1 MRSSG
6 IMPRLRILAPFLF
19 LGALILMSVLLDR
32 PLQRADIV
40 YANTSENFTLDPQRL
55 SYQHDVR
62 TSRSLFEAL
71 VNVDSEHGNP
81 EPAVATHWRRS
92 EDGRTWTFYLRPDAR
107 WSNDAPVTSHDF
119 MYAWRR
125 AILPD
130 LAADYT
136 GFFLSIDGA
145 QDFFDWRTKALADF
159 SKTTGGAQAAQKL
172 WQETESR
179 FATQVGLSA
188 PDDHTLVVRLAR
200 PVAYWLDLCAFPAM
214 FPVYPP
220 LVEKFTSINPRTAT
234 LQQDPGWTKG
244 GVLISNGPYELV
256 QWRPK
261 RSMRFEK
268 NPHYWNAA
276 NVASQ
281 TIESIPIED
290 PNTAVLAF
298 ENGDIDWLTDTI
310 VEYRGDM
317 FDQVKN
323 GARHNLQVLD
333 AFGTD
338 FFSFNCRPTLSDGR
352 VNPFANPAVRRAFA
366 LAVDK
371 ASIVNN
377 ITRLDEDVAT
387 TLTPPDSI
395 PGYQTPAGLAFDP
408 VLARAEL
415 ANAGWKDRDKD
426 GMLENENGEKFP
438 TVEIMYS
445 AGSPRYRDMAGA
457 LSAMWHETLG
467 VQSAPRSRD
476 PLGYKDALKQGDFM
490 IARGGWYGDY
500 GDPTT
505 WLDLCRT
512 GDGNNDRKYACP
524 EFDAL
529 LDSAANEIDP
539 ARRFDILQKA
549 ERIITERDLPMIPIC
564 HYVTVYMYDPAR
576 FTGLSRHPRLEQYL
590 GRMRMQK

>member
-1 MRSSG
+1 
-6 IMPRLRILAPFLF
+6 MPRVRILAPFIF
-19 LGALILMSVLLDR
+19 LASLILISVWLDR
-32 PLQRADIV
+32 PDPRADVV

-62 TSRSLFEAL
+62 TSRSLFEGL
-71 VNVDSEHGNP
+71 VNVNGEHGTP
-81 EPAVATHWRRS
+81 EAAVAVSWQRG
-92 EDGRTWTFYLRPDAR
+92 EDGRTWTYHLRDDAR
-107 WSNDAPVTSHDF
+107 WSNGAPVTSHDF
-119 MYAWRR
+119 IYAWRR

-136 GFFLSIDGA
+136 GFFLSIEGA
-145 QDFFDWRTKALADF
+145 KDFFEWRVKALAEF
-159 SKTTGGAQAAQKL
+159 AKSPGGADAADKL
-172 WQETESR
+172 WKETESR

-188 PDDHTLVVRLAR
+188 PDDHTLVVKLAR

-220 LVEKFTSINPRTAT
+220 LVESFTRINPRTAQ
-234 LQQDPGWTKG
+234 LEQDPGWTKG
-244 GVLISNGPYELV
+244 GVLVSNGPYQLV

-268 NPHYWNAA
+268 NPYYWNAA
-276 NVASQ
+276 HVSSQ

-317 FDQVKN
+317 FDEAKRGLRKN
-323 GARHNLQVLD
+323 LHVLD

-338 FFSFNCRPTLSDGR
+338 FFSFNCRPKLADGR
-352 VNPFANPAVRRAFA
+352 TNPFANPAVRRAFT

-371 ASIVNN
+371 ATIVNN
-377 ITRLDEDVAT
+377 ITRLDETVAT
-387 TLTPPDSI
+387 TFIPPDSI
-395 PGYQTPAGLAFDP
+395 PGYQTPAGLPFDP
-408 VLARAEL
+408 IKARAEL
-415 ANAGWKDRDKD
+415 AEAGWKDRDND
-426 GMLENENGEKFP
+426 GVVENESGEKFP

-457 LSAMWHETLG
+457 LSAMWSETLHI
-467 VQSAPRSRD
+467 QSAPRSRD

-512 GDGNNDRKYACP
+512 GDGNNDRKYSSA

-529 LDSAANEIDP
+529 LDKAANELDP
-539 ARRFDILQKA
+539 ARRFQILQDA

-576 FTGLSRHPRLEQYL
+576 LTGLSRHPRLEQYL
-590 GRMRMQK
+590 GRLQIKK

>member
-1 MRSSG
+1 
-6 IMPRLRILAPFLF
+6 MPRVRILAPFIF
-19 LGALILMSVLLDR
+19 LTSLILISVWLDR
-32 PLQRADIV
+32 PDPRADVV

-62 TSRSLFEAL
+62 TSRSLFEGL
-71 VNVDSEHGNP
+71 VNVEGEHGTP
-81 EPAVATHWRRS
+81 EAAVAVSWQRG
-92 EDGRTWTFYLRPDAR
+92 EDGRTWTYHLRDDAR
-107 WSNDAPVTSHDF
+107 WSNGAPVTSHDF
-119 MYAWRR
+119 IYAWRR

-136 GFFLSIDGA
+136 GFFLSIEGA
-145 QDFFDWRTKALADF
+145 KDFFEWRVKALAEF
-159 SKTTGGAQAAQKL
+159 AKSPGGADAAGKL
-172 WQETESR
+172 WKETESR

-188 PDDHTLVVRLAR
+188 PDEHTLVVKLAR

-220 LVEKFTSINPRTAT
+220 LVESFTRINPRTAQ
-234 LQQDPGWTKG
+234 LEQDPGWTKG
-244 GVLISNGPYELV
+244 GVLVSNGPYQLV

-268 NPHYWNAA
+268 NPYYWNAA
-276 NVASQ
+276 HVSSQ

-317 FDQVKN
+317 FDEAKRGLRKN
-323 GARHNLQVLD
+323 LHVLD

-338 FFSFNCRPTLSDGR
+338 FFSFNCRPKLADGR
-352 VNPFANPAVRRAFA
+352 TNPFANPAVRRAFT

-371 ASIVNN
+371 ATIVNN
-377 ITRLDEDVAT
+377 ITRLDETVAT
-387 TLTPPDSI
+387 TFIPPDSI
-395 PGYQTPAGLAFDP
+395 PGYQTPAGLPFDP
-408 VLARAEL
+408 IKARAEL
-415 ANAGWKDRDKD
+415 AEAGWKDRDND
-426 GMLENENGEKFP
+426 GVVENESGEKFP

-457 LSAMWHETLG
+457 LSAMWSETLHI
-467 VQSAPRSRD
+467 QSAPRSRD

-529 LDSAANEIDP
+529 LDKAANELDP
-539 ARRFDILQKA
+539 ARRFQILQDA

-576 FTGLSRHPRLEQYL
+576 LTGLSRHPRLEQYL
-590 GRMRMQK
+590 GRLQIKK

>member
-1 MRSSG
+1 
-6 IMPRLRILAPFLF
+6 MPRVRILAPFIF
-19 LGALILMSVLLDR
+19 LTSLILISVWLDR
-32 PLQRADIV
+32 PYPRADVV

-62 TSRSLFEAL
+62 TSRSLFEGL
-71 VNVDSEHGNP
+71 VNVNGEHGTP
-81 EPAVATHWRRS
+81 EAAVAVSWQRS
-92 EDGRTWTFYLRPDAR
+92 EDGRTWTYHLRDDAR
-107 WSNDAPVTSHDF
+107 WSNGAPVTSHDF

-136 GFFLSIDGA
+136 GFFLSIEGA
-145 QDFFDWRTKALADF
+145 KDFFEWRVKALAEF
-159 SKTTGGAQAAQKL
+159 ALSPGGADAAGKL
-172 WQETESR
+172 WKETESR

-188 PDDHTLVVRLAR
+188 PDDHTLVVKLAR

-220 LVEKFTSINPRTAT
+220 LVESFTRINPRTAQ
-234 LQQDPGWTKG
+234 LEQDPGWTKG
-244 GVLISNGPYELV
+244 GVLVSNGPYQLV

-268 NPHYWNAA
+268 NPYYWNAA
-276 NVASQ
+276 NAPSQ

-317 FDQVKN
+317 FDEAKRGQ
-323 GARHNLQVLD
+323 RENLHVLD

-338 FFSFNCRPTLSDGR
+338 FFSFNCRPKLADGR
-352 VNPFANPAVRRAFA
+352 TNPFANPAVRRAFT

-371 ASIVNN
+371 ATIVNN
-377 ITRLDEDVAT
+377 ITRLDENVAT
-387 TLTPPDSI
+387 TFIPPDSI

-408 VLARAEL
+408 IKARAEL
-415 ANAGWKDRDKD
+415 ADAGWKDRDND
-426 GMLENENGEKFP
+426 GVVENESGEKFP

-457 LSAMWHETLG
+457 LSAMWSENLHI
-467 VQSAPRSRD
+467 QSAPRSRD

-529 LDSAANEIDP
+529 LDKAANELDP
-539 ARRFDILQKA
+539 ARRFQILQDA

-576 FTGLSRHPRLEQYL
+576 LTGLSRHPRLEQYL
-590 GRMRMQK
+590 GRLQIKK

>member
-6 IMPRLRILAPFLF
+6 IMPRVRILAPFIF
-19 LGALILMSVLLDR
+19 LASLILISVWLDR
-32 PLQRADIV
+32 PLPRADIV

-62 TSRSLFEAL
+62 TSRSLFEGL
-71 VNVDSEHGNP
+71 VNVEGEHGTP
-81 EPAVATHWRRS
+81 EAAVAASWRRG
-92 EDGRTWTFYLRPDAR
+92 EDGRTWTYHLRDDAH
-107 WSNDAPVTSHDF
+107 WSNGAPVTSHDF
-119 MYAWRR
+119 IYAWRR

-136 GFFLSIDGA
+136 GFFLSIEGA
-145 QDFFDWRTKALADF
+145 KDFFEWRVKALAEF
-159 SKTTGGAQAAQKL
+159 AKSPGGADAANKL
-172 WQETESR
+172 WKETESR

-188 PDDHTLVVRLAR
+188 PDDHTLVVKLAR
-200 PVAYWLDLCAFPAM
+200 PVAYWLDVCAFPAM

-220 LVEKFTSINPRTAT
+220 LVESFTRINPRTAQ
-234 LQQDPGWTKG
+234 LEQDPGWTKG
-244 GVLISNGPYELV
+244 GVLVSNGPYQLV

-268 NPHYWNAA
+268 NPYYWNAA
-276 NVASQ
+276 NVPSQ

-317 FDQVKN
+317 FDEAKRGLRKN
-323 GARHNLQVLD
+323 LHVLD

-338 FFSFNCRPTLSDGR
+338 FFSFNCRPKLADGR
-352 VNPFANPAVRRAFA
+352 ANPFANPAVRRAFT

-371 ASIVNN
+371 ATIVNN
-377 ITRLDEDVAT
+377 ITRMDETVAT
-387 TLTPPDSI
+387 TFIPPDSI

-408 VLARAEL
+408 IKARAEL
-415 ANAGWKDRDKD
+415 ADAGWKDRDND
-426 GMLENENGEKFP
+426 GVVENESGEKFP

-457 LSAMWHETLG
+457 LSAMWRETLH
-467 VQSAPRSRD
+467 VQSAPRSKD

-512 GDGNNDRKYACP
+512 GDGNNDRKYSSA

-529 LDSAANEIDP
+529 LDKAANELDS
-539 ARRFDILQKA
+539 ARRFQILQDA

-564 HYVTVYMYDPAR
+564 HYVTVYMYDPTR
-576 FTGLSRHPRLEQYL
+576 LTGLSRHPRLEQYM
-590 GRMRMQK
+590 GRLQIKK

>member
-1 MRSSG
+1 
-6 IMPRLRILAPFLF
+6 MPRVRILAPFIF
-19 LGALILMSVLLDR
+19 LASLILISVWLDR
-32 PLQRADIV
+32 PDPRADV
-40 YANTSENFTLDPQRL
+40 VFANTSENFTLDPQRL

-62 TSRSLFEAL
+62 TSRSLFEGL
-71 VNVDSEHGNP
+71 VNVEGEHGTP
-81 EPAVATHWRRS
+81 EAAVAVSWQRG
-92 EDGRTWTFYLRPDAR
+92 EDGRTWTYHLRDDAR
-107 WSNDAPVTSHDF
+107 WSNGAPVTSHDF
-119 MYAWRR
+119 IYAWRR

-136 GFFLSIDGA
+136 GFFLSIEGA
-145 QDFFDWRTKALADF
+145 KDFFEWRVKALAEF
-159 SKTTGGAQAAQKL
+159 AKSPGGADAADKL
-172 WQETESR
+172 WKETESR

-188 PDDHTLVVRLAR
+188 PDEHTLVVKLAR

-220 LVEKFTSINPRTAT
+220 LVESFTRINPRTAQ
-234 LQQDPGWTKG
+234 LEQDPGWTKG
-244 GVLISNGPYELV
+244 GVLVSNGPYQLV

-268 NPHYWNAA
+268 NPYYWNAA
-276 NVASQ
+276 HVSSQ

-317 FDQVKN
+317 FDEAKRGLRKN
-323 GARHNLQVLD
+323 LHVLD

-338 FFSFNCRPTLSDGR
+338 FFSFNCRPKLADGR
-352 VNPFANPAVRRAFA
+352 ANPFANPAVRRAFT

-371 ASIVNN
+371 ATIVNN
-377 ITRLDEDVAT
+377 ITRLDETVAT
-387 TLTPPDSI
+387 TFIPPDSI
-395 PGYQTPAGLAFDP
+395 PGYQTPAGLPFDP
-408 VLARAEL
+408 IKARAEL
-415 ANAGWKDRDKD
+415 AEAGWKDRDND
-426 GMLENENGEKFP
+426 GVVENESGEKFP

-457 LSAMWHETLG
+457 LSAMWSETLHI
-467 VQSAPRSRD
+467 QSAPRSRD

-529 LDSAANEIDP
+529 LDKAANELDP
-539 ARRFDILQKA
+539 ARRFQILQDA

-576 FTGLSRHPRLEQYL
+576 LTGLSRHPRLEQYL
-590 GRMRMQK
+590 GRLQIKK

>member
-1 MRSSG
+1 
-6 IMPRLRILAPFLF
+6 MPRVRILAPFIF
-19 LGALILMSVLLDR
+19 LTSLILISVWLDR
-32 PLQRADIV
+32 PYPRADVV

-62 TSRSLFEAL
+62 TSRSLFEGL
-71 VNVDSEHGNP
+71 VNVEGEHGTP
-81 EPAVATHWRRS
+81 EAAVAVSWQRS
-92 EDGRTWTFYLRPDAR
+92 EDGRTWTYHLRADAR
-107 WSNDAPVTSHDF
+107 WSNGAPVTSHDF
-119 MYAWRR
+119 IYAWRR

-136 GFFLSIDGA
+136 GFFLSIEGA
-145 QDFFDWRTKALADF
+145 KDFFEWRVKALAEF
-159 SKTTGGAQAAQKL
+159 AKSPGGADAAGKL
-172 WQETESR
+172 WKETESR

-188 PDDHTLVVRLAR
+188 PDDHTLVVKLAR

-220 LVEKFTSINPRTAT
+220 LVESFTRINPRTAQ
-234 LQQDPGWTKG
+234 LEQDPGWTKG
-244 GVLISNGPYELV
+244 GVLVSNGPYQLV

-268 NPHYWNAA
+268 NPYYWNAA
-276 NVASQ
+276 HVSSQ

-317 FDQVKN
+317 FDEVKR
-323 GARHNLQVLD
+323 GLRKNLHVLD

-338 FFSFNCRPTLSDGR
+338 FFSFNCRPKLADGR
-352 VNPFANPAVRRAFA
+352 TNPFANPAVRRAFT

-371 ASIVNN
+371 ATIVNN
-377 ITRLDEDVAT
+377 ITRLDEAVAT
-387 TLTPPDSI
+387 TFIPPDSI
-395 PGYQTPAGLAFDP
+395 PGYQTPAGLPFDP
-408 VLARAEL
+408 IKARAEL
-415 ANAGWKDRDKD
+415 AEAGWKDRDND
-426 GMLENENGEKFP
+426 GVVENESGEKFP

-457 LSAMWHETLG
+457 LSAMWSETLHI
-467 VQSAPRSRD
+467 QSAPRSRD

-490 IARGGWYGDY
+490 ISRGGWYGDY

-529 LDSAANEIDP
+529 LDKAANELDP
-539 ARRFDILQKA
+539 ARRFQILQDA

-576 FTGLSRHPRLEQYL
+576 LTGLSRHPRLEQYL
-590 GRMRMQK
+590 GRLHIKE

>member
-1 MRSSG
+1 
-6 IMPRLRILAPFLF
+6 MPRVRILAPFIF
-19 LGALILMSVLLDR
+19 LASLILISVWLDR
-32 PLQRADIV
+32 PYPRADVV

-62 TSRSLFEAL
+62 TSRSLFEGL
-71 VNVDSEHGNP
+71 VNVNGEHGTP
-81 EPAVATHWRRS
+81 EAAVAVSWQRG
-92 EDGRTWTFYLRPDAR
+92 EDGRTWTYHLRDDAR
-107 WSNDAPVTSHDF
+107 WSNGAPVTSHDF
-119 MYAWRR
+119 IYAWRR

-136 GFFLSIDGA
+136 GFFLSIEGA
-145 QDFFDWRTKALADF
+145 KDFFEWRVKALAEF
-159 SKTTGGAQAAQKL
+159 AKSPGGADAADKL
-172 WQETESR
+172 WKETESR

-188 PDDHTLVVRLAR
+188 PDDHTLVVKLAR

-220 LVEKFTSINPRTAT
+220 LVESFTRINPRTAQ
-234 LQQDPGWTKG
+234 LEQDPGWTKG
-244 GVLISNGPYELV
+244 GVLVSNGPYQLV

-268 NPHYWNAA
+268 NPYYWNAA
-276 NVASQ
+276 HVPSQ

-317 FDQVKN
+317 FDEVKR
-323 GARHNLQVLD
+323 GQRENLHVLD

-338 FFSFNCRPTLSDGR
+338 FFSFNCRPKLADGR
-352 VNPFANPAVRRAFA
+352 TNPFANPAVRRAFT

-371 ASIVNN
+371 ATIVNN
-377 ITRLDEDVAT
+377 ITRLDETVAT
-387 TLTPPDSI
+387 TFIPPDSI

-408 VLARAEL
+408 IKARAEL
-415 ANAGWKDRDKD
+415 ADAGWKDRDND
-426 GMLENENGEKFP
+426 GVVENESGEKFP

-457 LSAMWHETLG
+457 LSAMWSEILHI
-467 VQSAPRSRD
+467 QSAPRSKD

-512 GDGNNDRKYACP
+512 GDGNNDRKYSSA

-529 LDSAANEIDP
+529 LDKAANELDP
-539 ARRFDILQKA
+539 ARRFQILQDA

-564 HYVTVYMYDPAR
+564 HYVTVYMYDPER
-576 FTGLSRHPRLEQYL
+576 LTGLSRHPRLEQYL
-590 GRMRMQK
+590 GRLHIKE

>member
-1 MRSSG
+1 
-6 IMPRLRILAPFLF
+6 MPRVRILAPFIF
-19 LGALILMSVLLDR
+19 LASLILISVWLDR
-32 PLQRADIV
+32 PDPRADVV

-62 TSRSLFEAL
+62 TSRSLFEGL
-71 VNVDSEHGNP
+71 VNVEGEHGTP
-81 EPAVATHWRRS
+81 EAAVAVSWQRG
-92 EDGRTWTFYLRPDAR
+92 EDGRTWTYRLRDDAR
-107 WSNDAPVTSHDF
+107 WSNGAPVTSHEF
-119 MYAWRR
+119 IYAWRR

-136 GFFLSIDGA
+136 GFFLSIEGA
-145 QDFFDWRTKALADF
+145 KDFFEWRVKALAEF
-159 SKTTGGAQAAQKL
+159 AKSPGGADAADKL
-172 WQETESR
+172 WKETESR

-188 PDDHTLVVRLAR
+188 PDEHTLVVKLAR

-220 LVEKFTSINPRTAT
+220 LVESFTRINPRTAQ
-234 LQQDPGWTKG
+234 LEQDPGWTKG
-244 GVLISNGPYELV
+244 GVLVSNGPYQLV

-268 NPHYWNAA
+268 NPYYWNAA
-276 NVASQ
+276 HVSSQ

-317 FDQVKN
+317 FDEAKRGLRKN
-323 GARHNLQVLD
+323 LHVLD

-338 FFSFNCRPTLSDGR
+338 FFSFNCRPKLADGR
-352 VNPFANPAVRRAFA
+352 TNPFANPAVRRAFT

-371 ASIVNN
+371 ATIVNN
-377 ITRLDEDVAT
+377 ITRLDETVAT
-387 TLTPPDSI
+387 TFIPPDSI
-395 PGYQTPAGLAFDP
+395 PGYQTPAGLPFDP
-408 VLARAEL
+408 IKARAEL
-415 ANAGWKDRDKD
+415 AEAGWKDRDND
-426 GMLENENGEKFP
+426 GVVENESGEKFP

-457 LSAMWHETLG
+457 LSAMWSETLHI
-467 VQSAPRSRD
+467 QSAPRSRD

-512 GDGNNDRKYACP
+512 GDGNNDRKYSSA

-529 LDSAANEIDP
+529 LDKAANELDP
-539 ARRFDILQKA
+539 ARRFQILQDA

-576 FTGLSRHPRLEQYL
+576 LTGLSRHPRLEQYL
-590 GRMRMQK
+590 GRLQIKK

>member
-1 MRSSG
+1 
-6 IMPRLRILAPFLF
+6 MPRVRILAPFIF
-19 LGALILMSVLLDR
+19 LTSLILISVWLDR
-32 PLQRADIV
+32 PYPRADVV

-62 TSRSLFEAL
+62 TSRSLFEGL
-71 VNVDSEHGNP
+71 VNVNGEHGTP
-81 EPAVATHWRRS
+81 EAAVAMSWQRS
-92 EDGRTWTFYLRPDAR
+92 EDGRTWTYHLRDDAR
-107 WSNDAPVTSHDF
+107 WSNGAPVTSHDF

-136 GFFLSIDGA
+136 GFFLSIEGA
-145 QDFFDWRTKALADF
+145 KDFFEWRVKALAEF
-159 SKTTGGAQAAQKL
+159 ALSPGGADAAGKL
-172 WQETESR
+172 WKETESR

-188 PDDHTLVVRLAR
+188 PDDHTLVVKLAR

-220 LVEKFTSINPRTAT
+220 LVESFTRINPRTAQ
-234 LQQDPGWTKG
+234 LEQDPGWTKG
-244 GVLISNGPYELV
+244 GVLVSNGPYQLV

-268 NPHYWNAA
+268 NPYYWNAA
-276 NVASQ
+276 NVPSQ

-317 FDQVKN
+317 FDEAKRGQ
-323 GARHNLQVLD
+323 RENLHVLD

-338 FFSFNCRPTLSDGR
+338 FFSFNCRPKLADGR
-352 VNPFANPAVRRAFA
+352 TNPFANPAVRRAFT

-371 ASIVNN
+371 TTIVNN
-377 ITRLDEDVAT
+377 ITRLDETVAT
-387 TLTPPDSI
+387 TFIPPDSI
-395 PGYQTPAGLAFDP
+395 PDYQAPAGLAFDP
-408 VLARAEL
+408 IKARAEL
-415 ANAGWKDRDKD
+415 ADAGWRDRDND
-426 GMLENENGEKFP
+426 GVVENESGEKFP

-445 AGSPRYRDMAGA
+445 AASPRYRDMAGA
-457 LSAMWHETLG
+457 LSAMWSETLHI
-467 VQSAPRSRD
+467 QSAPRSRD
-476 PLGYKDALKQGDFM
+476 PLGFKDALKQGDFM

-529 LDSAANEIDP
+529 LDKAANELDP
-539 ARRFDILQKA
+539 ARRFQILQDA

-564 HYVTVYMYDPAR
+564 HYVTVYMYEPAR
-576 FTGLSRHPRLEQYL
+576 LTGLSRHPRLEQYL
-590 GRMRMQK
+590 GRLQIKK

>member
-1 MRSSG
+1 
-6 IMPRLRILAPFLF
+6 MPRVRILAPFIF
-19 LGALILMSVLLDR
+19 LTSLILISVWLDR
-32 PLQRADIV
+32 PYPRADVV

-62 TSRSLFEAL
+62 TSRSLFEGL
-71 VNVDSEHGNP
+71 VNVNGEHGTP
-81 EPAVATHWRRS
+81 EAAVAMSWQRS
-92 EDGRTWTFYLRPDAR
+92 EDGRTWTYHLRDDAR
-107 WSNDAPVTSHDF
+107 WSNGAPVTSHDF
-119 MYAWRR
+119 IYAWRR

-136 GFFLSIDGA
+136 GFFLSIEGA
-145 QDFFDWRTKALADF
+145 KDFFEWRVKALAEF
-159 SKTTGGAQAAQKL
+159 AKSPGGADAADKL
-172 WQETESR
+172 WKETESR

-188 PDDHTLVVRLAR
+188 PDDHTLVVKLAR

-220 LVEKFTSINPRTAT
+220 LVESFTRINPRTAQ
-234 LQQDPGWTKG
+234 LEQDPGWTKG
-244 GVLISNGPYELV
+244 GVLVSNGPYQLV

-268 NPHYWNAA
+268 NPYYWNAA
-276 NVASQ
+276 HVPSQ

-317 FDQVKN
+317 FDEAKRGLRKN
-323 GARHNLQVLD
+323 LHVLD

-338 FFSFNCRPTLSDGR
+338 FFSFNCRPKLADGR
-352 VNPFANPAVRRAFA
+352 ANPFANPAVRRAFT

-371 ASIVNN
+371 TTIVNN
-377 ITRLDEDVAT
+377 ITRLDETVAT
-387 TLTPPDSI
+387 TFIPPDSI

-408 VLARAEL
+408 IKARAEL
-415 ANAGWKDRDKD
+415 ADAGWRDRDND
-426 GMLENENGEKFP
+426 GVVENESGEKFP

-457 LSAMWHETLG
+457 LSAMWSETLHI
-467 VQSAPRSRD
+467 QSAPRSRD

-529 LDSAANEIDP
+529 LDKAANELDP
-539 ARRFDILQKA
+539 ARRFQILQDA

-564 HYVTVYMYDPAR
+564 HYVTVYMYEPAR
-576 FTGLSRHPRLEQYL
+576 LTGLSRHPRLEQYL
-590 GRMRMQK
+590 GRLQIKK

>member
-6 IMPRLRILAPFLF
+6 ILPRVRIVAPFLF
-19 LGALILMSVLLDR
+19 LGALILISVWLDR
-32 PLQRADIV
+32 PLPRADIV
-40 YANTSENFTLDPQRL
+40 FANTSENFTIDPQRL

-62 TSRSLFEAL
+62 TSRSLFEGL
-71 VNVDSEHGNP
+71 VSVDGEHGTP
-81 EPAVATHWRRS
+81 KPAVATHWQRS
-92 EDGRTWTFYLRPDAR
+92 DDGRTWTFYLRPDAR
-107 WSNDAPVTSHDF
+107 WSNGKPVTSEDF
-119 MYAWRR
+119 IYAWRR
-125 AILPD
+125 AIVPD

-136 GFFLSIDGA
+136 GFFLSIEGA
-145 QDFFDWRTKALADF
+145 QDFFEWRTKALADF
-159 SKTTGGAQAAQKL
+159 LKTPGDAQSARKL

-179 FATQVGLSA
+179 FASQVGLSA
-188 PDDHTLVVRLAR
+188 PDHHTLVVRLER

-214 FPVYPP
+214 FPVYAP
-220 LVEKFTSINPRTAT
+220 LVEQYTRINPRTAQ
-234 LQQDPGWTKG
+234 LEQDPGWTKG
-244 GVLISNGPYELV
+244 GTLVSNGPYELV

-268 NPHYWNAA
+268 NPYYWNAA

-298 ENGDIDWLTDTI
+298 ENGDIDWLTDTV

-317 FDQVKN
+317 FQEVKR
-323 GARHNLQVLD
+323 GTRSNLQVLD

-352 VNPFANPAVRRAFA
+352 VNPFANAAVRRAFA

-371 ASIVNN
+371 AAIVQN
-377 ITRLDEDVAT
+377 ITRLDESVAT
-387 TLTPPDSI
+387 TFIPPGSI
-395 PGYQTPAGLAFDP
+395 VGYQTPKGLPFDP
-408 VLARAEL
+408 ARAQAEL
-415 ANAGWKDRDKD
+415 ASAGWKDRDKD
-426 GMLENENGEKFP
+426 GVVENENGEKFP

-457 LSAMWHETLG
+457 LGAMWRETLG
-467 VQSAPRSRD
+467 IPSAPRSRD

-505 WLDLCRT
+505 WLDLCRV
-512 GDGNNDRKYACP
+512 GDGNNDRKYACA

-529 LDSAANEIDP
+529 LDKAANEIDP
-539 ARRFDILQKA
+539 ARRFEILLQA
-549 ERIITERDLPMIPIC
+549 ERIITERDMPMIPIC
-564 HYVTVYMYDPAR
+564 HYVTVYMYDPTR
-576 FTGLSRHPRLEQYL
+576 LTGLSHHPRLEQYL
-590 GRMRMQK
+590 GDLKIQK

>member
-1 MRSSG
+1 
-6 IMPRLRILAPFLF
+6 MPRVRILAPFIF
-19 LGALILMSVLLDR
+19 LASLILISVWLDR
-32 PLQRADIV
+32 PYPRADVV

-62 TSRSLFEAL
+62 TSRSLFEGL
-71 VNVDSEHGNP
+71 VNVNGEHGTP
-81 EPAVATHWRRS
+81 EAAVAVSWQRG
-92 EDGRTWTFYLRPDAR
+92 EDGRTWTYHLRDDAR
-107 WSNDAPVTSHDF
+107 WSNGAPVTSHDF
-119 MYAWRR
+119 IYAWRR

-136 GFFLSIDGA
+136 GFFLSIEGA
-145 QDFFDWRTKALADF
+145 KDFFEWRVKALAEF
-159 SKTTGGAQAAQKL
+159 AKSPGGADAADKL
-172 WQETESR
+172 WKETESR

-188 PDDHTLVVRLAR
+188 PDDHTLVVKLAR

-220 LVEKFTSINPRTAT
+220 LVESFTRINPRTAQ
-234 LQQDPGWTKG
+234 LEQDPGWTKG
-244 GVLISNGPYELV
+244 GVLVSNGPYQLV

-268 NPHYWNAA
+268 NPYYWNAA
-276 NVASQ
+276 HVPSQ

-317 FDQVKN
+317 FDEAKRGLRKN
-323 GARHNLQVLD
+323 LHVLD

-338 FFSFNCRPTLSDGR
+338 FFSFNCRPKLADGR
-352 VNPFANPAVRRAFA
+352 TNPFANPAVRRAFT

-371 ASIVNN
+371 TTIVNN
-377 ITRLDEDVAT
+377 ITRLDETVAT
-387 TLTPPDSI
+387 TFIPPDSI

-408 VLARAEL
+408 IKARAEL
-415 ANAGWKDRDKD
+415 AEAGWKDRDND
-426 GMLENENGEKFP
+426 GVVENESGEKFP

-457 LSAMWHETLG
+457 LSAMWSETLHI
-467 VQSAPRSRD
+467 QSAPRSRD

-512 GDGNNDRKYACP
+512 GDGNNDRKYSSA

-529 LDSAANEIDP
+529 LDKAANELDP
-539 ARRFDILQKA
+539 ARRFQILQDA

-576 FTGLSRHPRLEQYL
+576 LTGLSRHPRLEQYL
-590 GRMRMQK
+590 GRLHIKK

>member
-1 MRSSG
+1 
-6 IMPRLRILAPFLF
+6 MPRVRILAPFIF
-19 LGALILMSVLLDR
+19 LASLILISVWLDR
-32 PLQRADIV
+32 PYPRADVV

-62 TSRSLFEAL
+62 TSRSLFEGL
-71 VNVDSEHGNP
+71 VNVNGEHGTP
-81 EPAVATHWRRS
+81 EAAVAVSWQRG
-92 EDGRTWTFYLRPDAR
+92 EDGRTWTYHLRDDAR
-107 WSNDAPVTSHDF
+107 WSNGAPVTSHDF
-119 MYAWRR
+119 IYAWRR

-136 GFFLSIDGA
+136 GFFLSIEGA
-145 QDFFDWRTKALADF
+145 KDFFEWRVKALAEF
-159 SKTTGGAQAAQKL
+159 AKSPGGADAADKL
-172 WQETESR
+172 WKETESR

-188 PDDHTLVVRLAR
+188 PDDHTLVVKLAR

-220 LVEKFTSINPRTAT
+220 LVESFTRINPRTAQ
-234 LQQDPGWTKG
+234 LEQDPGWTKG
-244 GVLISNGPYELV
+244 GVLVSNGPYQLV

-268 NPHYWNAA
+268 NPYYWNAA
-276 NVASQ
+276 HVSSQ

-317 FDQVKN
+317 FDEAKRGLRKN
-323 GARHNLQVLD
+323 LHVLD

-338 FFSFNCRPTLSDGR
+338 FFSFNCRPKLADGR
-352 VNPFANPAVRRAFA
+352 TNPFANPAVRRAFT

-371 ASIVNN
+371 ATIVNN
-377 ITRLDEDVAT
+377 ITRLDETVAT
-387 TLTPPDSI
+387 TFIPPDSI
-395 PGYQTPAGLAFDP
+395 PGYQTPAGLPFDP
-408 VLARAEL
+408 IKARAEL
-415 ANAGWKDRDKD
+415 AEAGWKDRDND
-426 GMLENENGEKFP
+426 GVVENESGEKFP

-457 LSAMWHETLG
+457 LSAMWSETLHI
-467 VQSAPRSRD
+467 QSAPRSRD

-512 GDGNNDRKYACP
+512 GDGNNDRKYSSA

-529 LDSAANEIDP
+529 LDKAANELDP
-539 ARRFDILQKA
+539 ARRFQILQDA

-576 FTGLSRHPRLEQYL
+576 LTGLSRHPRLEQYL
-590 GRMRMQK
+590 GRLQIKK

>member
-1 MRSSG
+1 
-6 IMPRLRILAPFLF
+6 MPRVRILAPFIF
-19 LGALILMSVLLDR
+19 LTSLILISVWLDR
-32 PLQRADIV
+32 PYPRADVV

-62 TSRSLFEAL
+62 TSRSLFEGL
-71 VNVDSEHGNP
+71 VNVNGEHGTP
-81 EPAVATHWRRS
+81 EAAVAVSWQRS
-92 EDGRTWTFYLRPDAR
+92 EDGRTWTYHLRDDAR
-107 WSNDAPVTSHDF
+107 WSNGAPVTSHDF

-136 GFFLSIDGA
+136 GFFLSIEGA
-145 QDFFDWRTKALADF
+145 KDFFEWRVKALAEF
-159 SKTTGGAQAAQKL
+159 ALSPGGADAAGKL
-172 WQETESR
+172 WKETESR

-188 PDDHTLVVRLAR
+188 PDDHTLVVKLAR
-200 PVAYWLDLCAFPAM
+200 PVAYWLDLCACPAM

-220 LVEKFTSINPRTAT
+220 LVESFTRINPRTAQ
-234 LQQDPGWTKG
+234 LEQDPGWTKG
-244 GVLISNGPYELV
+244 GVLVSNGPYQLV

-268 NPHYWNAA
+268 NPYYWNAA
-276 NVASQ
+276 NVPSQ

-317 FDQVKN
+317 FDEAKRGQ
-323 GARHNLQVLD
+323 RENLHVLD

-338 FFSFNCRPTLSDGR
+338 FFSFNCRPKLADGR
-352 VNPFANPAVRRAFA
+352 TNPFANPAVRRAFT

-371 ASIVNN
+371 TTIVNN
-377 ITRLDEDVAT
+377 ITRLDETVAT
-387 TLTPPDSI
+387 TFIPPDSI
-395 PGYQTPAGLAFDP
+395 PGYQAPAGLAFDP
-408 VLARAEL
+408 IKARAEL
-415 ANAGWKDRDKD
+415 ADAGWKDRDND
-426 GMLENENGEKFP
+426 GVVENESGEKFP

-445 AGSPRYRDMAGA
+445 AGSPRYRDIAGA
-457 LSAMWHETLG
+457 LSSMWSETLHI
-467 VQSAPRSRD
+467 QSAPRSRD
-476 PLGYKDALKQGDFM
+476 PLGFKNALKQGDFM

-512 GDGNNDRKYACP
+512 GDGNNDRKYTCP

-529 LDSAANEIDP
+529 LDKAANELDP
-539 ARRFDILQKA
+539 ARRFQILQDA

-564 HYVTVYMYDPAR
+564 HYVTVYMYEPAR
-576 FTGLSRHPRLEQYL
+576 LTGLSRHPRLEQYL
-590 GRMRMQK
+590 GRLQIKK

>member
-1 MRSSG
+1 
-6 IMPRLRILAPFLF
+6 MPRVRILAPFIF
-19 LGALILMSVLLDR
+19 LASLILISVWLDR
-32 PLQRADIV
+32 PYPRADVV

-62 TSRSLFEAL
+62 TSRSLFEGL
-71 VNVDSEHGNP
+71 VNVNGEHGTP
-81 EPAVATHWRRS
+81 EAAVAVSWQRG
-92 EDGRTWTFYLRPDAR
+92 EDGRTWTYHLRDDAR
-107 WSNDAPVTSHDF
+107 WSNGAPVTSHDF
-119 MYAWRR
+119 IYAWRR

-136 GFFLSIDGA
+136 GFFLSIEGA
-145 QDFFDWRTKALADF
+145 KDFFEWRVKALAEF
-159 SKTTGGAQAAQKL
+159 AKSPGGADAADKL
-172 WQETESR
+172 WKETESR

-188 PDDHTLVVRLAR
+188 PDDHTLVVKLAR

-220 LVEKFTSINPRTAT
+220 LVESFTRINPRTAQ
-234 LQQDPGWTKG
+234 LEQDPGWTKG
-244 GVLISNGPYELV
+244 GVLVSNGPYQLV

-268 NPHYWNAA
+268 NPYYWNAA
-276 NVASQ
+276 HVSSQ

-317 FDQVKN
+317 FDEAKRGQRKN
-323 GARHNLQVLD
+323 LHVLD

-338 FFSFNCRPTLSDGR
+338 FFSFKCRPKLADGR
-352 VNPFANPAVRRAFA
+352 ANPFANPAVRRAFA

-371 ASIVNN
+371 ATIVNN
-377 ITRLDEDVAT
+377 ITRLDETVAT
-387 TLTPPDSI
+387 TFIPPDSI

-408 VLARAEL
+408 IKARAEL
-415 ANAGWKDRDKD
+415 ADAGWKDRDND
-426 GMLENENGEKFP
+426 GVVENESGEKFP

-457 LSAMWHETLG
+457 LSAMWSETLHI
-467 VQSAPRSRD
+467 QSAPRSRD

-512 GDGNNDRKYACP
+512 GDGNNDRKYSSA

-529 LDSAANEIDP
+529 LDKAANELDP
-539 ARRFDILQKA
+539 ARRFQILQDA

-576 FTGLSRHPRLEQYL
+576 LTGLSRHPRLEQYL
-590 GRMRMQK
+590 GRLHIKK

>member
-1 MRSSG
+1 
-6 IMPRLRILAPFLF
+6 MPRVRILAPFIF
-19 LGALILMSVLLDR
+19 LTSLILISVWLDR
-32 PLQRADIV
+32 PYPRADVV

-62 TSRSLFEAL
+62 TSRSLFEGL
-71 VNVDSEHGNP
+71 VNVEGEHGTP
-81 EPAVATHWRRS
+81 EAAVAESWRRG
-92 EDGRTWTFYLRPDAR
+92 EDGRTWTYHLRDDAR
-107 WSNDAPVTSHDF
+107 WSNGAPVTSHDF

-136 GFFLSIDGA
+136 GFFLSIEGA
-145 QDFFDWRTKALADF
+145 KDFFEWRVKALAEF
-159 SKTTGGAQAAQKL
+159 ALSPGGADAAGKL
-172 WQETESR
+172 WKETESR

-188 PDDHTLVVRLAR
+188 PDDHTLVVKLAR

-220 LVEKFTSINPRTAT
+220 LVESFTRINPRTAQ
-234 LQQDPGWTKG
+234 LEQDPGWTKG
-244 GVLISNGPYELV
+244 GVLVSNGPYQLV

-268 NPHYWNAA
+268 NPYYWNAA
-276 NVASQ
+276 NVPSQ

-317 FDQVKN
+317 FDEAKRGQ
-323 GARHNLQVLD
+323 RENLHVLD

-338 FFSFNCRPTLSDGR
+338 FFSFNCRPKLADGR
-352 VNPFANPAVRRAFA
+352 TNPFANPAVRRAFT

-371 ASIVNN
+371 TTIVNN
-377 ITRLDEDVAT
+377 ITRLDETVAT
-387 TLTPPDSI
+387 TFIPPDSI
-395 PGYQTPAGLAFDP
+395 PDYQAPAGLAFDP
-408 VLARAEL
+408 IKARAEL
-415 ANAGWKDRDKD
+415 ADAGWRDRDND
-426 GMLENENGEKFP
+426 GVVENESGEKFP

-445 AGSPRYRDMAGA
+445 AASPRYRDMAGA
-457 LSAMWHETLG
+457 LSAMWSETLHI
-467 VQSAPRSRD
+467 QSAPRSRD
-476 PLGYKDALKQGDFM
+476 PLGFKDALKQGDFM

-529 LDSAANEIDP
+529 LDKAANELDP
-539 ARRFDILQKA
+539 ARRFQILQDA

-564 HYVTVYMYDPAR
+564 HYVTVYMYEPAR
-576 FTGLSRHPRLEQYL
+576 LTGLSRHPRLEQYL
-590 GRMRMQK
+590 GRLQIKK

>member
-1 MRSSG
+1 
-6 IMPRLRILAPFLF
+6 MPRVRILAPFIF
-19 LGALILMSVLLDR
+19 LASLILISVWLDR
-32 PLQRADIV
+32 PYPRADVV

-62 TSRSLFEAL
+62 TSRSLFEGL
-71 VNVDSEHGNP
+71 VNVNGEHGTP
-81 EPAVATHWRRS
+81 EAAVAVSWQRG
-92 EDGRTWTFYLRPDAR
+92 EDGRTWTYHLRDDAR
-107 WSNDAPVTSHDF
+107 WSNGAPVTSHDF
-119 MYAWRR
+119 IYAWRR

-136 GFFLSIDGA
+136 GFFLSIEGA
-145 QDFFDWRTKALADF
+145 KDFFEWRVKALAEF
-159 SKTTGGAQAAQKL
+159 AKSPGGADAADKL
-172 WQETESR
+172 WKETESR

-188 PDDHTLVVRLAR
+188 PDDHTLVVKLAR

-220 LVEKFTSINPRTAT
+220 LVESFTRINPRTAQ
-234 LQQDPGWTKG
+234 LEQDPGWTKG
-244 GVLISNGPYELV
+244 GVLVSNGPYQLV

-268 NPHYWNAA
+268 NPYYWNAA
-276 NVASQ
+276 HVSSQ

-317 FDQVKN
+317 FDEAKRGLRKN
-323 GARHNLQVLD
+323 LHVLD

-338 FFSFNCRPTLSDGR
+338 FFSFNCRPKLADGR
-352 VNPFANPAVRRAFA
+352 TNPFANPAVRRAFT

-371 ASIVNN
+371 ATIVNN
-377 ITRLDEDVAT
+377 ITRLDETVAT
-387 TLTPPDSI
+387 TFIPPDSI
-395 PGYQTPAGLAFDP
+395 PGYQTPAGLPFDP
-408 VLARAEL
+408 IKARAEL
-415 ANAGWKDRDKD
+415 AEAGWKDRDND
-426 GMLENENGEKFP
+426 GVVENESGEKFP

-457 LSAMWHETLG
+457 LSAMWSETLHI
-467 VQSAPRSRD
+467 QSAPRSRD

-512 GDGNNDRKYACP
+512 GDGNNDRKYSST

-529 LDSAANEIDP
+529 LDKAANELDP
-539 ARRFDILQKA
+539 ARRFQILQDA

-576 FTGLSRHPRLEQYL
+576 LTGLSRHPRLEQYL
-590 GRMRMQK
+590 GRLQIKK

>member
-1 MRSSG
+1 
-6 IMPRLRILAPFLF
+6 MPRVRILAPFIF
-19 LGALILMSVLLDR
+19 LASLILISVWLDR
-32 PLQRADIV
+32 PYPRADVV

-62 TSRSLFEAL
+62 TSRSLFEGL
-71 VNVDSEHGNP
+71 VNVNGEHGTP
-81 EPAVATHWRRS
+81 EAAVAVSWQRG
-92 EDGRTWTFYLRPDAR
+92 EDGRTWTYRLRDDAR
-107 WSNDAPVTSHDF
+107 WSNGAPVTSHDF
-119 MYAWRR
+119 IYAWRR

-136 GFFLSIDGA
+136 GFFLSIEGA
-145 QDFFDWRTKALADF
+145 KDFFEWRVKALAEF
-159 SKTTGGAQAAQKL
+159 AKSPGGADAADKL
-172 WQETESR
+172 WKETESR

-188 PDDHTLVVRLAR
+188 PDEHTLVVKLAR

-220 LVEKFTSINPRTAT
+220 LVESFTRINPRTAQ
-234 LQQDPGWTKG
+234 LEQDPGWTKG
-244 GVLISNGPYELV
+244 GVLVSNGPYQLV

-268 NPHYWNAA
+268 NPYYWNAA
-276 NVASQ
+276 HVSSQ

-317 FDQVKN
+317 FDEAKRGLRKN
-323 GARHNLQVLD
+323 LHVLD

-338 FFSFNCRPTLSDGR
+338 FFSFNCRPKLADGR
-352 VNPFANPAVRRAFA
+352 ANPFANPAVRRAFT

-371 ASIVNN
+371 ATIVNN
-377 ITRLDEDVAT
+377 ITRLDETVAT
-387 TLTPPDSI
+387 TFIPPDSI
-395 PGYQTPAGLAFDP
+395 PGYQTPAGLPFDP
-408 VLARAEL
+408 IKARAEL
-415 ANAGWKDRDKD
+415 ANAGWKDRDND
-426 GMLENENGEKFP
+426 GVVENESGEKFP

-457 LSAMWHETLG
+457 LSAMWSENLHI
-467 VQSAPRSRD
+467 QSAPRSRD

-512 GDGNNDRKYACP
+512 GDGNNDRKYTCP

-529 LDSAANEIDP
+529 LDKAANELDP
-539 ARRFDILQKA
+539 ARRFQILQDA

-576 FTGLSRHPRLEQYL
+576 LTGLSRHPRLEQYL
-590 GRMRMQK
+590 GRLHIKK

>member
-1 MRSSG
+1 
-6 IMPRLRILAPFLF
+6 MPRVRILAPFIF
-19 LGALILMSVLLDR
+19 LASLILISVWLDR
-32 PLQRADIV
+32 PYPRADVV

-62 TSRSLFEAL
+62 TSRSLFEGL
-71 VNVDSEHGNP
+71 VNVNGEHGTP
-81 EPAVATHWRRS
+81 EAAVAVSWQRG
-92 EDGRTWTFYLRPDAR
+92 EDGRTWTYHLRDDAR
-107 WSNDAPVTSHDF
+107 WSNGAPVTSHDF
-119 MYAWRR
+119 IYAWRR

-136 GFFLSIDGA
+136 GFFLSIEGA
-145 QDFFDWRTKALADF
+145 KDFFEWRVKALAEF
-159 SKTTGGAQAAQKL
+159 AKSPGGADAADKL
-172 WQETESR
+172 WKETESR

-188 PDDHTLVVRLAR
+188 PDDHTLVVKLAR

-220 LVEKFTSINPRTAT
+220 LVESFTRINPRTAQ
-234 LQQDPGWTKG
+234 LEQDPGWTKG
-244 GVLISNGPYELV
+244 GVLVSNGPYQLV
-256 QWRPK
+256 LWRPK

-268 NPHYWNAA
+268 NPYYWNAA
-276 NVASQ
+276 HVPSQ

-317 FDQVKN
+317 FDEVKR
-323 GARHNLQVLD
+323 GLRKNLHVLD

-338 FFSFNCRPTLSDGR
+338 FFSFNCRPKLADGR
-352 VNPFANPAVRRAFA
+352 ANPFANPAVRRAFA

-371 ASIVNN
+371 ATIVNN
-377 ITRLDEDVAT
+377 ITRLDETVAT
-387 TLTPPDSI
+387 TFIPPDSI

-408 VLARAEL
+408 IKARAEL
-415 ANAGWKDRDKD
+415 ADAGWKDRDND
-426 GMLENENGEKFP
+426 GVVENESGEKFP

-457 LSAMWHETLG
+457 LSAMWSETLHI
-467 VQSAPRSRD
+467 QSAPRSRD

-512 GDGNNDRKYACP
+512 GDGNNDRKYSSA

-529 LDSAANEIDP
+529 LDKAANELDP
-539 ARRFDILQKA
+539 ARRFQILQDA

-576 FTGLSRHPRLEQYL
+576 LTGLSRHPRLEQYL
-590 GRMRMQK
+590 GRLHIKK

>member
-1 MRSSG
+1 
-6 IMPRLRILAPFLF
+6 MPRVRILAPFIF
-19 LGALILMSVLLDR
+19 LTSLILISVWLDR
-32 PLQRADIV
+32 PYPRADVV

-62 TSRSLFEAL
+62 TSRSLFEGL
-71 VNVDSEHGNP
+71 VNVEGEHGTP
-81 EPAVATHWRRS
+81 EAAVAVSWQRS
-92 EDGRTWTFYLRPDAR
+92 EDGRTWTYHLRADAR
-107 WSNDAPVTSHDF
+107 WSNGAPVTSHDF
-119 MYAWRR
+119 IYAWRR

-136 GFFLSIDGA
+136 GFFLSIEGA
-145 QDFFDWRTKALADF
+145 KDFFEWRVKALAEF
-159 SKTTGGAQAAQKL
+159 AKSPGGADAAGKL
-172 WQETESR
+172 WKETESR

-188 PDDHTLVVRLAR
+188 PDDHTLVVKLAR

-220 LVEKFTSINPRTAT
+220 LVESFTRINPRTAQ
-234 LQQDPGWTKG
+234 LEQDPGWTKG
-244 GVLISNGPYELV
+244 GVLVSNGPYQLV

-268 NPHYWNAA
+268 NPYYWNAA
-276 NVASQ
+276 HVSSQ

-317 FDQVKN
+317 FDEAKRGLRKN
-323 GARHNLQVLD
+323 LHVLD

-338 FFSFNCRPTLSDGR
+338 FFSFNCRPKLADGR
-352 VNPFANPAVRRAFA
+352 TNPFANPAVRRAFT

-371 ASIVNN
+371 ATIVNN
-377 ITRLDEDVAT
+377 ITRLDETVAT
-387 TLTPPDSI
+387 TFIPPDSI
-395 PGYQTPAGLAFDP
+395 PGYQTPAGLPFDP
-408 VLARAEL
+408 IKARAEL
-415 ANAGWKDRDKD
+415 AEAGWKDRDND
-426 GMLENENGEKFP
+426 GVVENESGEKFP

-457 LSAMWHETLG
+457 LSAMWSETLHI
-467 VQSAPRSRD
+467 QSAPRSRD

-529 LDSAANEIDP
+529 LDKAANELDP
-539 ARRFDILQKA
+539 ARRFQILQDA

-576 FTGLSRHPRLEQYL
+576 LTGLSRHPRLEQYL
-590 GRMRMQK
+590 GRLHIKK

>member
-1 MRSSG
+1 
-6 IMPRLRILAPFLF
+6 MPRVRILAPFIF
-19 LGALILMSVLLDR
+19 LASLILISVWLDR
-32 PLQRADIV
+32 PYPRADVV

-62 TSRSLFEAL
+62 TSRSLFEGL
-71 VNVDSEHGNP
+71 VNVNGEHGTP
-81 EPAVATHWRRS
+81 EAAVAVSWQRG
-92 EDGRTWTFYLRPDAR
+92 EDGRTWTYHLRDDAR
-107 WSNDAPVTSHDF
+107 WSNGAPVTSHDF
-119 MYAWRR
+119 IYAWRR

-136 GFFLSIDGA
+136 GFFLSIEGA
-145 QDFFDWRTKALADF
+145 KDFFEWRVKALAEF
-159 SKTTGGAQAAQKL
+159 AKSPGGADAADKL
-172 WQETESR
+172 WKETESR

-188 PDDHTLVVRLAR
+188 PDDHTLVVKLAR

-220 LVEKFTSINPRTAT
+220 LVESFTRINPRTAQ
-234 LQQDPGWTKG
+234 LEQDPGWTKG
-244 GVLISNGPYELV
+244 GVLVSNGPYQLV

-268 NPHYWNAA
+268 NPYYWNAA
-276 NVASQ
+276 NVSSQ

-317 FDQVKN
+317 FDEVKR
-323 GARHNLQVLD
+323 GLRKNLHVLD

-338 FFSFNCRPTLSDGR
+338 FFSFNCRPKLADGR
-352 VNPFANPAVRRAFA
+352 ANPFANPAVRRAFT

-371 ASIVNN
+371 ATIVNN
-377 ITRLDEDVAT
+377 ITRLDETVAT
-387 TLTPPDSI
+387 TFIPPDSI

-408 VLARAEL
+408 IKARAEL
-415 ANAGWKDRDKD
+415 AEAGWKDRDND
-426 GMLENENGEKFP
+426 GVVENESGEKFP

-457 LSAMWHETLG
+457 LSAMWSETLHI
-467 VQSAPRSRD
+467 QSAPRSRD

-512 GDGNNDRKYACP
+512 GDGNNDRKYSSA

-529 LDSAANEIDP
+529 LDKAANELDP
-539 ARRFDILQKA
+539 ARRFQILQDA

-576 FTGLSRHPRLEQYL
+576 LTGLSRHPRLEQYL
-590 GRMRMQK
+590 GRLHIKK

>member
-1 MRSSG
+1 
-6 IMPRLRILAPFLF
+6 MPRVRILAPFIF
-19 LGALILMSVLLDR
+19 LASLILISVWLDR
-32 PLQRADIV
+32 PYPRADVV

-62 TSRSLFEAL
+62 TSRSLFEGL
-71 VNVDSEHGNP
+71 VNVNGEHGTP
-81 EPAVATHWRRS
+81 EAAVAVSWQRG
-92 EDGRTWTFYLRPDAR
+92 EDGRTWTYHLRDDAR
-107 WSNDAPVTSHDF
+107 WSNGAPVTSHDF
-119 MYAWRR
+119 IYAWRR

-136 GFFLSIDGA
+136 GFFLSIEGA
-145 QDFFDWRTKALADF
+145 KDFFEWRVKALAEF
-159 SKTTGGAQAAQKL
+159 AKSPGGADAAGKL
-172 WQETESR
+172 WKETESR

-188 PDDHTLVVRLAR
+188 PDDHTLVVKLAR

-220 LVEKFTSINPRTAT
+220 LVESFTRINPRTAQ
-234 LQQDPGWTKG
+234 LEQDPGWTKG
-244 GVLISNGPYELV
+244 GVLVSNGPYQLV

-268 NPHYWNAA
+268 NPYYWNAA
-276 NVASQ
+276 NVPSQ

-317 FDQVKN
+317 FDEAKRGLRKN
-323 GARHNLQVLD
+323 LHVLD

-338 FFSFNCRPTLSDGR
+338 FFSFNCRPKLADGR
-352 VNPFANPAVRRAFA
+352 ANPFANPAVRRAFT

-371 ASIVNN
+371 ATIVNN
-377 ITRLDEDVAT
+377 ITRLDETVAT
-387 TLTPPDSI
+387 TFIPPDSI

-408 VLARAEL
+408 IKARAEL
-415 ANAGWKDRDKD
+415 AEAGWKDRDND
-426 GMLENENGEKFP
+426 GVVENESGEKFP

-457 LSAMWHETLG
+457 LSAMWSETLHI
-467 VQSAPRSRD
+467 QSAPRSRD

-512 GDGNNDRKYACP
+512 GDGNNDRKYSSA

-529 LDSAANEIDP
+529 LDKAANELDP
-539 ARRFDILQKA
+539 ARRFQILQDA

-576 FTGLSRHPRLEQYL
+576 LTGLSRHPRLEQYL
-590 GRMRMQK
+590 GRLHIKK

>member
-1 MRSSG
+1 
-6 IMPRLRILAPFLF
+6 MPRVRILAPFIF
-19 LGALILMSVLLDR
+19 LASLILISVWLDR
-32 PLQRADIV
+32 PDPRADVV

-62 TSRSLFEAL
+62 TSRSLFEGL
-71 VNVDSEHGNP
+71 VNVNGEHGTP
-81 EPAVATHWRRS
+81 EAAVAMSWQRG
-92 EDGRTWTFYLRPDAR
+92 EDGRAWTYHLRDDAR
-107 WSNDAPVTSHDF
+107 WSNGAPVTSHDF
-119 MYAWRR
+119 IYAWRR

-136 GFFLSIDGA
+136 GFFLSIEGA
-145 QDFFDWRTKALADF
+145 KDFFEWRVKALAEF
-159 SKTTGGAQAAQKL
+159 AKSPGGADAADKL
-172 WQETESR
+172 WKETESR

-188 PDDHTLVVRLAR
+188 PDDHTLVVKLAR

-220 LVEKFTSINPRTAT
+220 LVESFTRINPRTAQ
-234 LQQDPGWTKG
+234 LEQDPGWTKG
-244 GVLISNGPYELV
+244 GVLVSNGPYQLV

-268 NPHYWNAA
+268 NPYYWNAA
-276 NVASQ
+276 NVSSQ

-290 PNTAVLAF
+290 PNTSVLAF

-317 FDQVKN
+317 FDEAKRGLRKN
-323 GARHNLQVLD
+323 LHVLD

-338 FFSFNCRPTLSDGR
+338 FFSFNCRPKLADGR
-352 VNPFANPAVRRAFA
+352 ANPFANPAVRRAFT

-371 ASIVNN
+371 ATIVNN
-377 ITRLDEDVAT
+377 ITRLDETVAT
-387 TLTPPDSI
+387 TFIPPDSI
-395 PGYQTPAGLAFDP
+395 PGYQTPTGLAFDP
-408 VLARAEL
+408 IKARAEL
-415 ANAGWKDRDKD
+415 AEAGWKDRDND
-426 GMLENENGEKFP
+426 GVVENESGEKFP

-457 LSAMWHETLG
+457 LSAMWSETLHI
-467 VQSAPRSRD
+467 QSAPRSKD

-529 LDSAANEIDP
+529 LDKAANELDP
-539 ARRFDILQKA
+539 ARRFQILQDA

-576 FTGLSRHPRLEQYL
+576 LTGLSRHPRLEQYL
-590 GRMRMQK
+590 GRLHIKK

>member
-1 MRSSG
+1 
-6 IMPRLRILAPFLF
+6 MPRVRILAPFIF
-19 LGALILMSVLLDR
+19 LASLILISVWLDR
-32 PLQRADIV
+32 PDPRADVV

-62 TSRSLFEAL
+62 TSRSLFEGL
-71 VNVDSEHGNP
+71 VNVNGEHGTP
-81 EPAVATHWRRS
+81 EAAVAMSWQRG
-92 EDGRTWTFYLRPDAR
+92 EDGRAWTYHLRDDAR
-107 WSNDAPVTSHDF
+107 WSNGAPVTSHDF
-119 MYAWRR
+119 IYAWRR

-136 GFFLSIDGA
+136 GFFLSIEGA
-145 QDFFDWRTKALADF
+145 KDFFEWRVKALAEF
-159 SKTTGGAQAAQKL
+159 AKSPGGADAADKL
-172 WQETESR
+172 WKETESR

-188 PDDHTLVVRLAR
+188 PDDHTLVVKLAR

-220 LVEKFTSINPRTAT
+220 LVESFTRINPRTAQ
-234 LQQDPGWTKG
+234 LEQDPGWTKG
-244 GVLISNGPYELV
+244 GVLVSNGPYQLV

-268 NPHYWNAA
+268 NPYYWNAA
-276 NVASQ
+276 NISSQ

-317 FDQVKN
+317 FDEAKRGLRKN
-323 GARHNLQVLD
+323 LHVLD

-338 FFSFNCRPTLSDGR
+338 FFSFNCRPKLADGR
-352 VNPFANPAVRRAFA
+352 ANPFANPAVRRAFT

-371 ASIVNN
+371 ATIVNN
-377 ITRLDEDVAT
+377 ITRLDETVAT
-387 TLTPPDSI
+387 TFIPPDSI
-395 PGYQTPAGLAFDP
+395 PGYQTPTGLAFDP
-408 VLARAEL
+408 IKARAEL
-415 ANAGWKDRDKD
+415 AEAGWKDRDND
-426 GMLENENGEKFP
+426 GVVENESGEKFP

-457 LSAMWHETLG
+457 LSAMWSETLHI
-467 VQSAPRSRD
+467 QSAPRSKD

-529 LDSAANEIDP
+529 LDKAANELNP
-539 ARRFDILQKA
+539 ARRFQILQDA

-576 FTGLSRHPRLEQYL
+576 LTGLSRHPRLEQYL
-590 GRMRMQK
+590 GRLHIKK

>member
-1 MRSSG
+1 
-6 IMPRLRILAPFLF
+6 MPRVRILAPFIF
-19 LGALILMSVLLDR
+19 LASLILISVWLDR
-32 PLQRADIV
+32 PDPRADVV

-62 TSRSLFEAL
+62 TSRSLFEGL
-71 VNVDSEHGNP
+71 VNVEGEHGTP
-81 EPAVATHWRRS
+81 EAAVAVSWQRG
-92 EDGRTWTFYLRPDAR
+92 EDGRTWTYRLRDDAR
-107 WSNDAPVTSHDF
+107 WSNGAPVTSHEF
-119 MYAWRR
+119 IYAWRR

-136 GFFLSIDGA
+136 GFFLSIEGA
-145 QDFFDWRTKALADF
+145 KDFFEWRVKALAEF
-159 SKTTGGAQAAQKL
+159 AKSPGGADAADKL
-172 WQETESR
+172 WKETESR

-188 PDDHTLVVRLAR
+188 PDDHTLVVKLAR

-220 LVEKFTSINPRTAT
+220 LVESFTRINPRTAQ
-234 LQQDPGWTKG
+234 LEQDPGWTKG
-244 GVLISNGPYELV
+244 GVLVSNGPYQLV

-268 NPHYWNAA
+268 NPYYWNAA
-276 NVASQ
+276 HVSSQ

-317 FDQVKN
+317 FDEAKRGLRKN
-323 GARHNLQVLD
+323 LHVLD

-338 FFSFNCRPTLSDGR
+338 FFSFNCRPKLADGR
-352 VNPFANPAVRRAFA
+352 TNPFANPAVRRAFT

-371 ASIVNN
+371 ATIVNN
-377 ITRLDEDVAT
+377 ITRLDETVAT
-387 TLTPPDSI
+387 TFIPPDSI
-395 PGYQTPAGLAFDP
+395 PGYQTPAGLPFDP
-408 VLARAEL
+408 IKARAEL
-415 ANAGWKDRDKD
+415 AEAGWKDRDND
-426 GMLENENGEKFP
+426 GVVENESGEKFP

-457 LSAMWHETLG
+457 LSAMWSETLHI
-467 VQSAPRSRD
+467 QSAPRSRD

-512 GDGNNDRKYACP
+512 GDGNNDRKYSST

-529 LDSAANEIDP
+529 LDKAANELDP
-539 ARRFDILQKA
+539 ARRFQILQDA

-576 FTGLSRHPRLEQYL
+576 LTGLSRHPRLEQYL
-590 GRMRMQK
+590 GRLQIKK

>member
-1 MRSSG
+1 
-6 IMPRLRILAPFLF
+6 MPRVRILAPFIF
-19 LGALILMSVLLDR
+19 LASLILISVWLDR
-32 PLQRADIV
+32 PDPRADVV

-62 TSRSLFEAL
+62 TSRSLFEGL
-71 VNVDSEHGNP
+71 VNVNGEHGTP
-81 EPAVATHWRRS
+81 EAAVAMSWQRG
-92 EDGRTWTFYLRPDAR
+92 EDGRTWTYHLRDDAR
-107 WSNDAPVTSHDF
+107 WSNGAPVTSHDF
-119 MYAWRR
+119 IYAWRR

-136 GFFLSIDGA
+136 GFFLSIEGA
-145 QDFFDWRTKALADF
+145 KDFFEWRVKALAEF
-159 SKTTGGAQAAQKL
+159 AKSPGGADAADKL
-172 WQETESR
+172 WKETESR

-188 PDDHTLVVRLAR
+188 PDDHTLVVKLAR

-220 LVEKFTSINPRTAT
+220 LVESFTRINPRTAQ
-234 LQQDPGWTKG
+234 LEQDPGWTKG
-244 GVLISNGPYELV
+244 GVLVSNGPYQLV

-268 NPHYWNAA
+268 NPYYWNAA
-276 NVASQ
+276 NVSSQ

-290 PNTAVLAF
+290 PNTSVLAF

-317 FDQVKN
+317 FDEAKRGLRKN
-323 GARHNLQVLD
+323 LHVLD

-338 FFSFNCRPTLSDGR
+338 FFSFNCRPKLADGR
-352 VNPFANPAVRRAFA
+352 ANPFANPAVRRAFT

-371 ASIVNN
+371 ATIVNN
-377 ITRLDEDVAT
+377 ITRLDETVAT
-387 TLTPPDSI
+387 TFIPPDSI
-395 PGYQTPAGLAFDP
+395 PGYQTPTGLAFDP
-408 VLARAEL
+408 IKARAEL
-415 ANAGWKDRDKD
+415 AEAGWKDRDND
-426 GMLENENGEKFP
+426 GVVENESGEKFP

-457 LSAMWHETLG
+457 LSAMWSETLHI
-467 VQSAPRSRD
+467 QSAPRSKD

-529 LDSAANEIDP
+529 LDKAANELDP
-539 ARRFDILQKA
+539 ARRFQILQDA

-576 FTGLSRHPRLEQYL
+576 LTGLSRHPRLEQYL
-590 GRMRMQK
+590 GRLHIKK

>member
-1 MRSSG
+1 
-6 IMPRLRILAPFLF
+6 MPRVRILAPFIF
-19 LGALILMSVLLDR
+19 LTSLILISVWLDR
-32 PLQRADIV
+32 PYPRADVV

-62 TSRSLFEAL
+62 TSRSLFEGL
-71 VNVDSEHGNP
+71 VNVEGEHGTP
-81 EPAVATHWRRS
+81 EAAVAMSWQRS
-92 EDGRTWTFYLRPDAR
+92 EDGRTWTYHLRDNAR
-107 WSNDAPVTSHDF
+107 WSNGAPVTSHDF
-119 MYAWRR
+119 IYAWRR

-136 GFFLSIDGA
+136 GFFLSIEGA
-145 QDFFDWRTKALADF
+145 KDFFEWRVKALAEF
-159 SKTTGGAQAAQKL
+159 AKSPGGADAAGKL
-172 WQETESR
+172 WKETESR
-179 FATQVGLSA
+179 FAMQVGLSA
-188 PDDHTLVVRLAR
+188 PDDHTLVVKLAR

-220 LVEKFTSINPRTAT
+220 LVESFTRINPRTAQ
-234 LQQDPGWTKG
+234 LEQDPGWTKG
-244 GVLISNGPYELV
+244 GVLVSNGPYQLV

-268 NPHYWNAA
+268 NPYYWNAA
-276 NVASQ
+276 HVSSQ

-317 FDQVKN
+317 FDEVKR
-323 GARHNLQVLD
+323 GQRENLHVLD

-338 FFSFNCRPTLSDGR
+338 FFSFNCRPKLADGR
-352 VNPFANPAVRRAFA
+352 TNPFANPAVRRAFT

-371 ASIVNN
+371 TTIVNN
-377 ITRLDEDVAT
+377 ITRLDETVAT
-387 TLTPPDSI
+387 TFIPPDSI

-408 VLARAEL
+408 IKARAEL
-415 ANAGWKDRDKD
+415 AEAGWKDRDND
-426 GMLENENGEKFP
+426 GVVENESGEKFP

-457 LSAMWHETLG
+457 LSAMWSETLHI
-467 VQSAPRSRD
+467 QSAPRSRD

-529 LDSAANEIDP
+529 LDKAANELDP
-539 ARRFDILQKA
+539 ARRFQILQDA

-576 FTGLSRHPRLEQYL
+576 LTGLSRHPRLEQYL
-590 GRMRMQK
+590 GRLQIKK

>member
-1 MRSSG
+1 
-6 IMPRLRILAPFLF
+6 MPRVRILAPFIF
-19 LGALILMSVLLDR
+19 LASLILISVWLDR
-32 PLQRADIV
+32 PYPRADVV

-62 TSRSLFEAL
+62 TSRSLFEGL
-71 VNVDSEHGNP
+71 VNVNGEHGTP
-81 EPAVATHWRRS
+81 EAAVAVSWQRG
-92 EDGRTWTFYLRPDAR
+92 EDGRTWTYHLRDDAR
-107 WSNDAPVTSHDF
+107 WSNGAPVTSHDF
-119 MYAWRR
+119 IYAWRR

-136 GFFLSIDGA
+136 GFFLSIEGA
-145 QDFFDWRTKALADF
+145 KDFFEWRVKALAEF
-159 SKTTGGAQAAQKL
+159 AKSPGGADAADKL
-172 WQETESR
+172 WKETESR
-179 FATQVGLSA
+179 FVTQVGLSA
-188 PDDHTLVVRLAR
+188 PDDHTLVVKLAR

-220 LVEKFTSINPRTAT
+220 LVESFTRINPRTAQ
-234 LQQDPGWTKG
+234 LEQDPGWTKG
-244 GVLISNGPYELV
+244 GVLVSNGPYQLV

-268 NPHYWNAA
+268 NPYYWNAA
-276 NVASQ
+276 HVPSQ

-317 FDQVKN
+317 FDEAKRGLRKN
-323 GARHNLQVLD
+323 LHVLD

-338 FFSFNCRPTLSDGR
+338 FFSFNCRPKLADGR
-352 VNPFANPAVRRAFA
+352 ANPFANPAVRRAFT

-371 ASIVNN
+371 TTIVNN
-377 ITRLDEDVAT
+377 ITRLDETVAT
-387 TLTPPDSI
+387 TFIPPDSI

-408 VLARAEL
+408 IKARAEL
-415 ANAGWKDRDKD
+415 AEAGWKDRDND
-426 GMLENENGEKFP
+426 GVVENESGEKFP

-457 LSAMWHETLG
+457 LSAMWSETLHI
-467 VQSAPRSRD
+467 QSAPRSRD

-512 GDGNNDRKYACP
+512 GDGNNDRKYSSA

-529 LDSAANEIDP
+529 LDKAANELDP
-539 ARRFDILQKA
+539 ARRFQILQDA

-576 FTGLSRHPRLEQYL
+576 LTGLSRHPRLEQYL
-590 GRMRMQK
+590 GRLHIKK

>member
-1 MRSSG
+1 
-6 IMPRLRILAPFLF
+6 MPRVRILAPFIF
-19 LGALILMSVLLDR
+19 LASLILISVWLDR
-32 PLQRADIV
+32 PYPRADVV

-62 TSRSLFEAL
+62 TSRSLFEGL
-71 VNVDSEHGNP
+71 VNVNGEHGTP
-81 EPAVATHWRRS
+81 EAAVAVSWQRS
-92 EDGRTWTFYLRPDAR
+92 EDGRTWTYHLRDDAR
-107 WSNDAPVTSHDF
+107 WSNGAPVTSHDF

-136 GFFLSIDGA
+136 GFFLSIEGA
-145 QDFFDWRTKALADF
+145 KDFFEWRVKALAEF
-159 SKTTGGAQAAQKL
+159 ALSPGGADAAGKL
-172 WQETESR
+172 WKETESR

-188 PDDHTLVVRLAR
+188 PDDHTLVVKLAR

-220 LVEKFTSINPRTAT
+220 LVESFTRINPRTAQ
-234 LQQDPGWTKG
+234 LEQDPGWTKG
-244 GVLISNGPYELV
+244 GVLVSNGPYQLV

-268 NPHYWNAA
+268 NPYYWNAA
-276 NVASQ
+276 NVPSQ

-317 FDQVKN
+317 FDEAKRGQRKN
-323 GARHNLQVLD
+323 LHVLD

-338 FFSFNCRPTLSDGR
+338 FFSFNCRPKLADGR
-352 VNPFANPAVRRAFA
+352 TNPFANPAVRRAFT

-371 ASIVNN
+371 ATIVNN
-377 ITRLDEDVAT
+377 ITRLDENVAT
-387 TLTPPDSI
+387 TFIPPDSI

-408 VLARAEL
+408 IKARAEL
-415 ANAGWKDRDKD
+415 ADAGWKDRDND
-426 GMLENENGEKFP
+426 GVVENESGEKFP

-457 LSAMWHETLG
+457 LSAMWSENLHI
-467 VQSAPRSRD
+467 QSAPRSRD

-512 GDGNNDRKYACP
+512 GDGNNDRKYTCP

-529 LDSAANEIDP
+529 LDKAANELDP
-539 ARRFDILQKA
+539 ARRFQILQDA

-564 HYVTVYMYDPAR
+564 HYVTVYMYEPAR
-576 FTGLSRHPRLEQYL
+576 LTGLSRHPRLEQYL
-590 GRMRMQK
+590 GRLQIKK